1 MGPYALPCDP
11 EAARVL
17 TKGKE
22 GPKTRKGLSFAKQ
35 KFFEPCPQRQVQCEH
50 CGAKGGRKGNPEP
63 GELSAK
69 ALLEQA
75 TVRMPRT
82 GNGGVETMGAVWG
95 IADQEGFGNG
105 AGSLDDMEKQGG
117 LHMINRLRADAGQ
130 RQMRRA
136 SLGTIAWSQEGILV
150 PSSASIK
157 RFAQWRQRTRCP
169 SKSKIS
175 AS

>member
-82 GNGGVETMGAVWG
+82 GNGGVETTGAVWG
-95 IADQEGFGNG
+95 IADQ
-105 AGSLDDMEKQGG
+105 
-117 LHMINRLRADAGQ
+117 
-130 RQMRRA
+130 
-136 SLGTIAWSQEGILV
+136 
-150 PSSASIK
+150 
-157 RFAQWRQRTRCP
+157 
-169 SKSKIS
+169 
-175 AS
+175 

>member
-35 KFFEPCPQRQVQCEH
+35 KFFE
-50 CGAKGGRKGNPEP
+50 RKGNPEP

-82 GNGGVETMGAVWG
+82 GNGGVETMGTVWG
-95 IADQEGFGNG
+95 IADQ
-105 AGSLDDMEKQGG
+105 
-117 LHMINRLRADAGQ
+117 
-130 RQMRRA
+130 
-136 SLGTIAWSQEGILV
+136 
-150 PSSASIK
+150 
-157 RFAQWRQRTRCP
+157 
-169 SKSKIS
+169 
-175 AS
+175 

>member
-69 ALLEQA
+69 ALLEQETA
-75 TVRMPRT
+75 VLRRWEQSGALPINEAPVT
-82 GNGGVETMGAVWG
+82 G
-95 IADQEGFGNG
+95 Q
-105 AGSLDDMEKQGG
+105 
-117 LHMINRLRADAGQ
+117 NRSTTWENKKAC
-130 RQMRRA
+130 
-136 SLGTIAWSQEGILV
+136 T
-150 PSSASIK
+150 
-157 RFAQWRQRTRCP
+157 
-169 SKSKIS
+169 
-175 AS
+175 